1 MSRKKRQQNL
11 REAKD
16 ARMKKIAIGGAVL
29 LVAVLAFEV
38 PKMMHSGGS
47 STSAA
52 PPATTTTPGAAT
64 TPTSTPTA
72 TPTSTPPGT
81 AAAAVTPTAAST
93 KLPSD
98 LPPARAKSQLYS
110 FSHFTGKDPFVQQV
124 NTAPTNST
132 GTTSGSG
139 KSAKS
144 GSTGST
150 PASGT
155 QAAAMSQK
163 PTRTLAANGAARIS
177 VNGHIQ
183 VVRVGASFPS
193 GNPLFRLVSVAG
205 GVARIGLA
213 SGSYTS
219 GARTVSLASGR
230 SLTLVDTADGVRYS
244 IRLLSAA

>member
-29 LVAVLAFEV
+29 LVAILAFEV
-38 PKMMHSGGS
+38 PKMLHSGGS
-47 STSAA
+47 STSST
-52 PPATTTTPGAAT
+52 PPATTTTPGTST
-64 TPTSTPTA
+64 TPSSTPTA
-72 TPTSTPPGT
+72 TPTATPTGT
-81 AAAAVTPTAAST
+81 AAAVTPTAAST

-110 FSHFTGKDPFVQQV
+110 FSHFAGKDPFVQQV
-124 NTAPTNST
+124 NTAPT
-132 GTTSGSG
+132 TSGSTSSAPK
-139 KSAKS
+139 KS
-144 GSTGST
+144 GST

-155 QAAAMSQK
+155 QAAAINHE

-177 VNGHIQ
+177 VNGRIQ

-193 GNPLFRLVSVAG
+193 ANPLFRLVSVAG
-205 GVARIGLA
+205 GVARIGIA

-230 SLTLVDTADGVRYS
+230 SLTLVDTSDGVRYS
-244 IRLLSAA
+244 IRLISAA

>member
-1 MSRKKRQQNL
+1 MNRKKREQNL

-16 ARMKKIAIGGAVL
+16 KRMKKVAIGGAIL

-38 PKMMHSGGS
+38 PKMLHSGGS
-47 STSAA
+47 STSTP
-52 PPATTTTPGAAT
+52 PPATTTTPASST
-64 TPTSTPTA
+64 TPASTPTA
-72 TPTSTPPGT
+72 TPTGT

-98 LPPARAKSQLYS
+98 LPPTRAKSQLFS
-110 FSHFTGKDPFVQQV
+110 FTHFAGKDPFVQQV
-124 NTAPTNST
+124 NSAPAAQSSTTAS
-132 GTTSGSG
+132 SSSG
-139 KSAKS
+139 KS
-144 GSTGST
+144 GST

-155 QAAAMSQK
+155 TTAAISHK
-163 PTRTLAANGAARIS
+163 PSRTLAANGAARIS
-177 VNGHIQ
+177 VNGRIQ

-193 GNPLFRLVSVAG
+193 ANPLFRLVSVAG

-230 SLTLVDTADGVRYS
+230 SLTLVDTADGIRYS
-244 IRLLSAA
+244 IRLISAA

>member
-16 ARMKKIAIGGAVL
+16 KRMKKVAIGGAVL
-29 LVAVLAFEV
+29 LVAILAFEV
-38 PKMMHSGGS
+38 PKMLHSGGS
-47 STSAA
+47 STSSP
-52 PPATTTTPGAAT
+52 PPATTTTTPGAST
-64 TPTSTPTA
+64 TPAPA
-72 TPTSTPPGT
+72 TTPPGT
-81 AAAAVTPTAAST
+81 ASAAVVPTAAST
-93 KLPSD
+93 KLSD
-98 LPPARAKSQLYS
+98 TDVPPTRTKSQLYS
-110 FSHFTGKDPFVQQV
+110 FNHFTGKDPFVQQV
-124 NTAPTNST
+124 NTAPA
-132 GTTSGSG
+132 GSGS
-139 KSAKS
+139 S
-144 GSTGST
+144 GQSSSGTGSK

-155 QAAAMSQK
+155 QAAAISQK

-177 VNGHIQ
+177 VNGRIQ

-193 GNPLFRLVSVAG
+193 ANPLFRLVSVTG

-244 IRLLSAA
+244 IRLISAA